1 MDVKKY
7 AMSYLW
13 RAGVF
18 VIVAVSVY
26 LMNIADVREIDLYK
40 LATIFVVTLATY
52 VVNEGTKI
60 IRDQVVKG

>member
-26 LMNIADVREIDLYK
+26 LMNIADVREIDPYK

-60 IRDQVVKG
+60 IRDKVVE

>member
-1 MDVKKY
+1 MNIKKY

-13 RAGVF
+13 RAGIF

-60 IRDQVVKG
+60 IRDNVVK